1 VATTTLTPQ
10 QKMQLAQYL
19 ARVSQ
24 RRQNPQAFPTYE
36 SWLAQRTGVG
46 NPSGQP
52 LTYEQWMAQRAQATG
67 QQPTTQQAPQ
77 QNSPMDT
84 VTDYGK
90 KKGEKWLT
98 DKAETAILGESTP
111 GAGLTE
117 TTQAAWNAPGLAA
130 SGAAP
135 ALGTAGV
142 TTAASAA
149 MVPTVAGG
157 VATIPAGAAIPA
169 GWVGVGSAASGGTI
183 VAPTASAAAGGAGTA
198 GGSSIGAA
206 AGAAWPIAAAA
217 TAIMSGMN
225 YAAVKKG
232 ANGTGLTKDEV
243 RTVYDP
249 WKPVADKIPGVKQFN
264 NLYFGKLAPERFI
277 FGKLLG
283 SGKHEDQIYRDR
295 VRKTL
300 RDNNFTDTDHN
311 IVFNDGTK
319 FNMGLDG
326 GYRDANGLRQ
336 FDVGA
341 DALQPGNWKG
351 NIIANLNPLGR
362 IIGGTRAKS
371 AEDATG
377 YFTKAA
383 ITGLDNEEAAMGRV
397 RELYAKSGISA
408 DDARKSIDEMEKL
421 GKDAPGGLDK
431 QTADIYRHSLD
442 VVYGGQPPA
451 KQGSSSMMIPRVPP
465 GQTNAPNPGSKT
477 GWTSWMNQLPPG
489 STQGAPNFVGG
500 QTPQG
505 GQWIGPDGKPV
516 TGIDPGRFT
525 GNKFVPNPAPTT
537 PAPIMI
543 PKRSSTSSP
552 GIGLDGRR
560 ISYGR

>member
-1 VATTTLTPQ
+1 MATTTLTPQ
-10 QKMQLAQYL
+10 QQMQLAQYL
-19 ARVSQ
+19 ARMT
-24 RRQNPQAFPTYE
+24 RGRQSPQQFPTYE
-36 SWLAQRTGVG
+36 AWLAQRTGVG

-67 QQPTTQQAPQ
+67 QQPPQQAPQ
-77 QNSPMDT
+77 QNSSIDT
-84 VTDYGK
+84 ATDFAE
-90 KKGEKWLT
+90 KKGQKWLT
-98 DKAETAILGESTP
+98 DKAESAILGQGTP

-135 ALGTAGV
+135 TLGAAGA

-157 VATIPAGAAIPA
+157 IASIPAGAAIPA
-169 GWVGVGSAASGGTI
+169 GWVGVGSAAGGGTM
-183 VAPTASAAAGGAGTA
+183 VAPAASAAAGGAGTA
-198 GGSSIGAA
+198 GGSTLGAA
-206 AGAAWPIAAAA
+206 AGAAWPIAAIA
-217 TAIMSGMN
+217 TAVMSGMN
-225 YAAVKKG
+225 YAGAKKN

-249 WKPVADKIPGVKQFN
+249 WRPMVQKFVPKEIDGPLKKFTDRGPTAMIFN
-264 NLYFGKLAPERFI
+264 
-277 FGKLLG
+277 KLLG

-300 RDNNFTDTDHN
+300 RDNDFTDTDHN

-336 FDVGA
+336 FDAGA

-362 IIGGTRAKS
+362 IIGGARAKS

-421 GKDAPGGLDK
+421 GKDADGGLDK
-431 QTADIYRHSLD
+431 QTADIYRHSLN

-451 KQGSSSMMIPRVPP
+451 KQGSSMMIPKVPN
-465 GQTNAPNPGSKT
+465 GQASSPVPTGSN
-477 GWTSWMNQLPPG
+477 GSWLNNLPPG
-489 STQGAPNFVGG
+489 AMQTAPNFLNGK
-500 QTPQG
+500 PLS
-505 GQWIGPDGKPV
+505 GQWVGPDGKPV
-516 TGIDPGRFT
+516 TGVDPGRFA
-525 GNKFVPNPAPTT
+525 GNKFVTNPAPTT

-560 ISYGR
+560 ISYSR